1 MTHVSGTHEISP
13 TARALLALEAI
24 QNVPGITAT
33 RLGERLG
40 VTERAA
46 RRYVAI
52 LREAGLPIDSV
63 SGPYGGYQV
72 GHGLRLPP
80 LTFTAA
86 EASGLVMAVLEGH
99 KGAADPA
106 DLVGGALAKIVRV
119 LPARVAAQ
127 VRPIRDSAAGG
138 TPDEP
143 DPAVLVSLEVTTT
156 LFESCAAARRL
167 RLTYRRG
174 HWAGDSADREME
186 VDPWAVVLRHSR
198 WYLLCWSRTA
208 EARRVLRIDR
218 IVTASP
224 TTETFTPPAGLDAL
238 AVLEEHLSQG
248 WAYGVDVLIDAAA
261 AEVARWLPRS
271 LGILSP
277 SDDGRR
283 TRLRASTANPGWYAG
298 RLAVLPYAF
307 HVHGVGRAARGDR
320 RPWPAAARVR
330 HRRLRR
336 SAAGPTPAGLAG
348 TRPGTSPSRP
358 SISRPLNPSLG
369 RAVNQARSSLSQ
381 SPNRR
386 SAAARSRASSS
397 SLIR

>member
-1 MTHVSGTHEISP
+1 MTHASGAHEISP

-143 DPAVLVSLEVTTT
+143 DPAALVSLEVTTT

-198 WYLLCWSRTA
+198 WYLLCWSHTV

-224 TTETFTPPAGLDAL
+224 TLETFTPPTGLDAL

-248 WAYGVDVLIDAAA
+248 WAYDVDVLIDAAA
-261 AEVARWLPRS
+261 GRGRPLAAAQPRHPVAVRRRPPHPAARVHRQPPLVRGTAGGAPVRLPRA
-271 LGILSP
+271 
-277 SDDGRR
+277 
-283 TRLRASTANPGWYAG
+283 RL
-298 RLAVLPYAF
+298 
-307 HVHGVGRAARGDR
+307 GRAAAGDG
-320 RPWPAAARVR
+320 RPRPAAARVGVG
-330 HRRLRR
+330 RLR
-336 SAAGPTPAGLAG
+336 
-348 TRPGTSPSRP
+348 
-358 SISRPLNPSLG
+358 
-369 RAVNQARSSLSQ
+369 
-381 SPNRR
+381 
-386 SAAARSRASSS
+386 
-397 SLIR
+397 